1 MAYEYKLAVVGVNSS
16 ISLYRAIGAETV
28 AVTSDAEAQVETERL
43 FRANHGDENKTPEY
57 AIVFVEEN
65 FYANLPDELIE
76 KFSKKALPAVVPV
89 PSPSTQSNSGQ
100 SLSAKR
106 LSKIIERA
114 IGSDIFG

>member
-1 MAYEYKLAVVGVNSS
+1 MAYEYKLAVVGVKSS

-28 AVTSDAEAQVETERL
+28 SITGDKEAQTQVEKL
-43 FRANHGDENKTPEY
+43 FRANHGDENKTPIY

-65 FYANLPDELIE
+65 FYANLPDDLIE

-89 PSPSTQSNSGQ
+89 PSPSTQSGTGK

-114 IGSDIFG
+114 IGSDIFS